1 MDLQHKEFNKN
12 TIIIPVMVLVVIGAG
27 YAASRLSYMMKP
39 MTLDEYEQR
48 YSTPEIPQPFFLR

>member
-12 TIIIPVMVLVVIGAG
+12 KIIIPVMLLVVIVAG
-27 YAASRLSYMMKP
+27 YVASRLSHMMKP